1 MTFDDARAAHIA
13 LGSVALGLYWLAL
26 ATRKGSARHRAAGRP
41 FFGLLLAV
49 AVTVGPLIF
58 LRPVPFDPGQVVQF
72 VYLALCL
79 GTVTLLGWSAIRWKG
94 DPARFRGLHL
104 RLLGPLLLMLGGVV
118 LAAGVARGDPV
129 PVVLS
134 WVGLAYGAGML
145 HFARMRAPL
154 QPRWWLSWHL
164 HAVCGL
170 FTAVHGTL
178 LAVAWRTFVDPGATR
193 ADTAICHVVVLVLAL
208 AMRVWFARRFAAPW
222 GFGLPRVRGA
232 VQA

>member
-1 MTFDDARAAHIA
+1 MTFDDAMATHIA
-13 LGSVALGLYWLAL
+13 LGSVALGLFWLTLSA
-26 ATRKGSARHRAAGRP
+26 RKGGARHRAAGRP
-41 FFGLLLAV
+41 FFVLLLAV

-79 GTVTLLGWSAIRWKG
+79 GTVTGLGWSAIRWKA
-94 DPARFRGLHL
+94 DPARFRGAHL
-104 RLLGPLLLMLGGVV
+104 RILGPVLLVLGAAV
-118 LAAGVARGDPV
+118 LAAGIAKGDPL

-134 WVGLAYGAGML
+134 WVGLAYGAGMV
-145 HFARMRAPL
+145 HFARLRAPL

-178 LAVAWRTFVDPGATR
+178 LSVAWRTFVDPAATR
-193 ADTAICHVVVLVLAL
+193 FDSAMSHVVVLVLAL
-208 AMRVWFARRFAAPW
+208 AMRAWFGRRYHAPW
-222 GFGLPRVRGA
+222 GFGLRRVQGA